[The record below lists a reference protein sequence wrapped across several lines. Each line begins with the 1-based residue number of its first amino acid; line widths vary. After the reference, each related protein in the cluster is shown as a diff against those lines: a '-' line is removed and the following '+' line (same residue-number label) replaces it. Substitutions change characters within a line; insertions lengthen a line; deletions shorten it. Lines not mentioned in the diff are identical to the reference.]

1 MNRTEREV
9 ANCLGKGRMTTIE
22 IHDKLKHKY
31 FIGSVKELGQRI
43 SHSRYFRKV
52 DKVKLTGENRYEV
65 AVWEVKK
72 K

>member
-1 MNRTEREV
+1 MNRTEKEV
-9 ANCLGKGRMTTIE
+9 AECLGDKQMSTTQ
-22 IHDKLKHKY
+22 IHDKIKHKY

-52 DKVKLTGENRYEV
+52 DKVMLTGESRYEV

-72 K
+72 T